1 MIEVFDVEE
10 NQTVM
15 INVNKIVVIYRKKD
29 GNVNIELDGV
39 DFPVT
44 TNASYEEVKRSLK
57 GVVNV
62 R

>member
-1 MIEVFDVEE
+1 MIEVFDVKV

-15 INVNKIVVIYRKKD
+15 INVNKIVVIYRKKNGD
-29 GNVNIELDGV
+29 VNIELDGS
-39 DFPVT
+39 DYPVT

>member
-10 NQTVM
+10 NQTVI
-15 INVNKIVVIYRKKD
+15 INVNKIGD
-29 GNVNIELDGV
+29 VNIELDGV

-44 TNASYEEVKRSLK
+44 TNASYEEVKKSLK